1 MEQNKLDRINELTA
15 LSRVREL
22 GAEEQAERA
31 ALRAEYIAEWRR
43 STIET
48 LENTYVVMPDGTKR
62 KLRRRDG

>member
-48 LENTYVVMPDGTKR
+48 LENTYVVMHDGTKR
-62 KLRRRDG
+62 KLRQRDG